1 MRHWRGR
8 AATLIF
14 TPRCHTGSRVR
25 GEFLDLSGARIYYY
39 AAGSRGAGNPVVFLH
54 GFATSGHLWNDVVPL
69 MPPGHRLVVLDL
81 LGYGRSD
88 RPGTRD
94 LDIRSHA
101 ARVLELLDEL
111 RIDSACIVGHG
122 LGGGI
127 AQSLA
132 VRHADRVSHLCLI
145 DAVAFDHWPNL
156 RLRIA
161 RALLPLTRLLPPR
174 AVAAALRRAL
184 ASGYTDAVRVARS
197 IDVYVR
203 PFSDEAGR
211 DALIAHLRAMHS
223 DETADL
229 ATRLSGITIPT
240 AIIWGRHDNVMQL
253 EVGRQLQAAIPGA
266 SLTIVDDAR
275 HFAPEETPRP
285 IADVVAQLLRR

>member
-1 MRHWRGR
+1 M
-8 AATLIF
+8 
-14 TPRCHTGSRVR
+14 R

-39 AAGSRGAGNPVVFLH
+39 AAGTRGAGNPVVFLH

-88 RPGTRD
+88 RPGNRE
-94 LDIRSHA
+94 LDIRAHA
-101 ARVLELLDEL
+101 ARVVDLLDEL

-122 LGGGI
+122 FGGGI

-145 DAVAFDHWPNL
+145 DTVAFDRWPNR
-156 RLRIA
+156 RLRFA
-161 RALLPLTRLLPPR
+161 RAILPAASLFPPR
-174 AVAAALRRAL
+174 VLAAALRRAL
-184 ASGYTDAVRVARS
+184 ARGYADAARVARS
-197 IDVYVR
+197 IDMYVR
-203 PFSDEAGR
+203 PFADEAGR
-211 DALIAHLRAMHS
+211 GALLAHLRAMHNE
-223 DETADL
+223 ETADL

-240 AIIWGRHDNVMQL
+240 AIVWGRHDKVMPL

-285 IADVVAQLLRR
+285 IADVLADLLRR